1 MSSLHHFVSKNARFF
16 EVVYNIFEPIVR
28 ALGPL
33 WRGIGFG
40 RIEKLFTKM
49 ELWTKI
55 PLFGCQMCGQC
66 ILSSTGM
73 SCSMNCPKEIRNGPC
88 GGVNSD
94 GTCEVIPTMR
104 CVWVEAWNG
113 SQKMKGGE
121 KINELQPPVDHRIK
135 GTSSWLRHLQDT
147 MAHKDTDLT

>member
-1 MSSLHHFVSKNARFF
+1 
-16 EVVYNIFEPIVR
+16 
-28 ALGPL
+28 
-33 WRGIGFG
+33 
-40 RIEKLFTKM
+40 
-49 ELWTKI
+49 
-55 PLFGCQMCGQC
+55 
-66 ILSSTGM
+66 M

-121 KINELQPPVDHRIK
+121 KINELQPPIDHRIQ

-147 MAHKDTDLT
+147 MAQKDTDLT